1 MRPMF
6 SVGLFTEPQKEAVV
20 DSEKKSQGLISIINV
35 LEVIIYKCSRFA
47 NIAKLSI
54 TILRKKS

>member
-1 MRPMF
+1 MF

-47 NIAKLSI
+47 NIAKLSNYNN
-54 TILRKKS
+54 SS